1 MSISKIYQLEKLE
14 KVRKRYRQTDAI
26 YFITPTKE
34 SIALLNKDFQNDIEY
49 KYGAVHLCFTSHV
62 SDEALIP
69 VAQNKY
75 LAPKIASFCEI
86 NLDFYMFN
94 DNVFHL
100 NMKKI
105 LPLFKVVDE
114 EPEFIESPLFA
125 KMKNELAHRLLTV
138 CTVYDEF
145 PLI

>member
-1 MSISKIYQLEKLE
+1 
-14 KVRKRYRQTDAI
+14 
-26 YFITPTKE
+26 
-34 SIALLNKDFQNDIEY
+34 
-49 KYGAVHLCFTSHV
+49 
-62 SDEALIP
+62 
-69 VAQNKY
+69 
-75 LAPKIASFCEI
+75 
-86 NLDFYMFN
+86 MFN

-114 EPEFIESPLFA
+114 EPEFIESPQFA

-145 PLI
+145 PYIQYQGKSSTAKSLAESL

>member
-1 MSISKIYQLEKLE
+1 
-14 KVRKRYRQTDAI
+14 
-26 YFITPTKE
+26 
-34 SIALLNKDFQNDIEY
+34 
-49 KYGAVHLCFTSHV
+49 V

-69 VAQNKY
+69 IAQNKY

-105 LPLFKVVDE
+105 LPLFKVIDE
-114 EPEFIESPLFA
+114 EPEFIESP
-125 KMKNELAHRLLTV
+125 
-138 CTVYDEF
+138 
-145 PLI
+145 